1 MTTLMAIGGGLDL
14 NGPILEA
21 FHAHSGG
28 TLGKY
33 VIIPTASTDPE
44 SASRVANRLMELGCQ
59 AQPVILPIHQRLDTA
74 KADYL
79 PMLQQATGIF
89 FTGGNQMR
97 LSAVLGGSPYHA
109 ELQTACRRGCVIAGT
124 SAGAAALSA
133 AMIAS
138 GRSGQLPRAD
148 SLHMAPG
155 LGFIDTMIFD
165 QHFSQRIRLGRLIY
179 AINANPALLGV
190 GIDENTCA
198 VIHSGQL
205 NVIGA
210 GSVTIVDGTR
220 MTATDVAERTSR
232 QIVAF
237 AGMSLSILTAGCSYD
252 ISQRTAEIKTPM
264 SESA

>member
-21 FHAHSGG
+21 FYAHSGG
-28 TLGKY
+28 THGKI
-33 VIIPTASTDPE
+33 VIIPTASLDPE

-59 AQPVILPIHQRLDTA
+59 TQPVILPIHQRQDAA
-74 KADYL
+74 KAENL
-79 PMLQQATGIF
+79 PVLQQATGIF

-97 LSAVLGGSPYHA
+97 LSAVLGGSPCHA
-109 ELQTACRRGCVIAGT
+109 ELRSACQRGCVIAGT

-148 SLHMAPG
+148 SLQMAPG
-155 LGFIDTMIFD
+155 LGFINTVIFD
-165 QHFSQRIRLGRLIY
+165 QHFSQRSRLGRLVY
-179 AINANPALLGV
+179 AVNANPALLGV

-198 VIHSGQL
+198 VIRGGQL
-205 NVIGA
+205 HVIGA
-210 GSVTIVDGTR
+210 GSVTIVDGTH

-237 AGMSLSILTAGCSYD
+237 AGVSLSLLTTGCSYD
-252 ISQRTAEIKTPM
+252 ISQRTAEIKTLM